1 MIWNLNRLYMCA
13 YRRPRNIAV
22 KHPNDCLSPMQ
33 RLNSL
38 ELQNRSR
45 YRSFYETSDQM
56 LIQLILLRNSWN
68 AGTSWRDMWRRKK
81 RHFLFNLLCWSYCH
95 SYCSVLTLHMLRLT
109 RNIYF
114 QSISAT
120 ERERK
125 IMQRHQA
132 VDTAVAMMSLFGDK
146 SDDSDEHDI
155 SRMHFQSCM

>member
-1 MIWNLNRLYMCA
+1 MSVADAEAELSRIAKQIQVQKLLSNIRSNVDITHPCQKLLE
-13 YRRPRNIAV
+13 RRDELERYVKKEKEVFFVIVAV
-22 KHPNDCLSPMQ
+22 LK
-33 RLNSL
+33 
-38 ELQNRSR
+38 
-45 YRSFYETSDQM
+45 
-56 LIQLILLRNSWN
+56 
-68 AGTSWRDMWRRKK
+68 
-81 RHFLFNLLCWSYCH
+81 LF
-95 SYCSVLTLHMLRLT
+95 YCSVTISQIILTLRILRLT
-109 RNIYF
+109 RNIYS